1 MSDRVCETST
11 TILFWIL
18 IIDTDN
24 RIPFQLFA
32 GLSLSQISDLVHSVL
47 CLNHVFEEGIKWPKQ
62 SFGTTNI
69 QECTATGARI

>member
-18 IIDTDN
+18 IIE
-24 RIPFQLFA
+24 QLLA
-32 GLSLSQISDLVHSVL
+32 GLSLSQISDLVRAVL

-62 SFGTTNI
+62 KFGTTNI
-69 QECTATGARI
+69 QECTATGARIQAHDLF

>member
-1 MSDRVCETST
+1 MSDRISETST

-18 IIDTDN
+18 IIE
-24 RIPFQLFA
+24 QLFNF
-32 GLSLSQISDLVHSVL
+32 LLDFSDLVCAVL

-69 QECTATGARI
+69 QECTAIGARIQAHDLF